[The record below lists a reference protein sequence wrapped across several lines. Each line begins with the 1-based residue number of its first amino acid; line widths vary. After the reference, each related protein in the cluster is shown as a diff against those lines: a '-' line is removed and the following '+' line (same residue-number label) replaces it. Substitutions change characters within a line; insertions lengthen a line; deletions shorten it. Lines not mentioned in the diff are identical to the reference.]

1 MGKVI
6 FNGHIVDRE
15 KAIIHIEDRGFQF
28 GDGVYEVIRIYN
40 GKPFT
45 LKEHI
50 DRLYASAQKIYMEI
64 PYSKQE
70 VTDLII
76 NLLEQESASTC
87 NLYLQIS
94 RGVVPRNHV
103 IPETASPTLIGYLM
117 PGTRPVDLM
126 KTGGK
131 AVITEDL
138 RWHYCDIKSISL
150 LGAVLAKKKA
160 TDAGCLEAIL
170 HRDGIITEGSSTNI
184 WMVQNGKLFTHPANQ
199 FILNGITRQK
209 VISLLDF
216 NQLPYEE
223 TGFTVEQLQ
232 NADELFLTSTTME
245 IIPIVEVDGVKIGNG
260 TPGDVTRKLQT
271 LFEREIEHECGHLLS
286 KVE

>member
-70 VTDLII
+70 ITDLII
-76 NLLEQESASTC
+76 NLLEQENASTC

>member
-15 KAIIHIEDRGFQF
+15 KAVIHIEDRGFQF

-50 DRLYASAQKIYMEI
+50 DRLFASAQKIYMEI

-70 VTDLII
+70 ITDLVI
-76 NLLEQESASTC
+76 NLLVQENVSTC

-103 IPETASPTLIGYLM
+103 IPETASPTLVGYLM

-170 HRDGIITEGSSTNI
+170 HRDGIITEGSSTNV

-209 VISLLDF
+209 VISLLDI

-245 IIPIVEVDGVKIGNG
+245 IVPIVEVDGVKIGSG

-271 LFEREIEHECGHLLS
+271 LFEQEIEHECGHLLS

>member
-70 VTDLII
+70 ITDLII
-76 NLLEQESASTC
+76 NLLEQENASTC

-170 HRDGIITEGSSTNI
+170 HRDGTITEGSSTNI

>member
-70 VTDLII
+70 ITDLII
-76 NLLEQESASTC
+76 NLLEQENASTC

-271 LFEREIEHECGHLLS
+271 LFEQEIEHECGHLLS

>member
-6 FNGHIVDRE
+6 FNGHIVGRE

-28 GDGVYEVIRIYN
+28 GEGVYEVIRIYN

>member
-70 VTDLII
+70 ITDLII
-76 NLLEQESASTC
+76 NLLEQENASTC

-223 TGFTVEQLQ
+223 IGFTVEQLQ

-271 LFEREIEHECGHLLS
+271 LFEQEIEHECGHLLS

>member
-70 VTDLII
+70 VKDLII

-138 RWHYCDIKSISL
+138 RWHHCDIKSISL

>member
-6 FNGHIVDRE
+6 FNGHIVDRK
-15 KAIIHIEDRGFQF
+15 KALIHIEDRGFQF
-28 GDGVYEVIRIYN
+28 GDGIYEVIRVYN
-40 GKPFT
+40 GMPFT

-50 DRLYASAQKIYMEI
+50 DRLYSSAQKIYLEI
-64 PYSKQE
+64 PYSQQE
-70 VTDLII
+70 IMDLII
-76 NLLEQESASTC
+76 NLLEQENASTC

-103 IPETASPTLIGYLM
+103 IPKTASPTFVSYLM
-117 PGTRPVDLM
+117 PGDRPVNLM
-126 KTGGK
+126 KIGGK

-170 HRDGIITEGSSTNI
+170 HRSGIITEGSSTNVWI
-184 WMVQNGKLFTHPANQ
+184 VQDGKLFTHPADQ

-209 VISLLDF
+209 VISLLAI
-216 NQLPYEE
+216 NQLPFAE
-223 TGFTVEQLQ
+223 TSFTVEQLQ
-232 NADELFLTSTTME
+232 RADEVFLTSTTME
-245 IIPIVEVDGVKIGNG
+245 IIPIVEVDGVKIGSG
-260 TPGDVTRKLQT
+260 TPGDITRKLQT
-271 LFEREIEHECGHLLS
+271 LFEKEIEQECGPF
-286 KVE
+286 

>member
-70 VTDLII
+70 ITDLII

-271 LFEREIEHECGHLLS
+271 LFEQEIEHECGHLLS

>member
-87 NLYLQIS
+87 NLYLQMS

>member
-70 VTDLII
+70 ITDLII
-76 NLLEQESASTC
+76 NLLEQENASTC

-103 IPETASPTLIGYLM
+103 IPETVSPTLISYLM

-271 LFEREIEHECGHLLS
+271 LFEQEIEHECGHLLS

>member
-70 VTDLII
+70 ITDLII
-76 NLLEQESASTC
+76 NLLDQENASTC

-103 IPETASPTLIGYLM
+103 IPETASPTLVGYLM

-131 AVITEDL
+131 AVMTEDL

-271 LFEREIEHECGHLLS
+271 LFEQEIEHECGHLLS